1 MKIYPNGDA
10 WFYVDKPGCWGKYE
24 RYSPQ
29 HSWKPLIRP
38 IRPKIMYHWHDY
50 DGVKKAEIKT
60 KDLYFDNWQTSRI
73 RAQACLGMLYAT
85 GYRFV
90 KLSMAPPA
98 GFKCAP
104 LPVNL
109 VGAYHV
115 NEHLK
120 QMRREANAAKKAAKL
135 AALAIKKAE
144 LAFKNRAKKRPRP
157 G

>member
-1 MKIYPNGDA
+1 MKIYPNADV

-24 RYSPQ
+24 KYAPH
-29 HSWKPLIRP
+29 HSWKSPVKP
-38 IRPKIMYHWHDY
+38 FTPKVMYHWRDLS
-50 DGVKKAEIKT
+50 GVKKAEIKT
-60 KDLYFDNWQTSRI
+60 KDLYFENWPKSRI

-85 GYRFV
+85 GYRFI

-109 VGAYHV
+109 AGAHMV
-115 NEHLK
+115 NDRLRALK
-120 QMRREANAAKKAAKL
+120 KEAKKAKNAAKKAAL
-135 AALAIKKAE
+135 AAKKAN
-144 LAFKNRAKKRPRP
+144 LAFSNRGKRRAR